1 MEKMVKKR
9 EDISAL
15 FTDEMAISAYLHGK
29 KRGKL
34 SLFLRLFEPIIK
46 DKKLLFLYGIN
57 AIFGGLIPIISAF
70 TIWWLVDR
78 ISLLPQKESYTLE
91 EVFPYLLG
99 ICVFSL
105 LLFLLELITTQIPG
119 RVNAKITHFRLEA
132 LRKVFVKTTEMDYAI
147 TEDARVL
154 QAFGNY
160 NGPVSYTSGGME
172 GIFVKVLTESKFLV
186 SFLILSYLLFRV
198 HILLPILGLLSIFVF
213 LVSDNLFSKHYE
225 EMKLEKEKLGRRSY
239 SILAEA
245 QDFSYGKDIR
255 VFSMGGAFQ
264 KLLLSLFRKEKNL
277 NRRTIGKRFVFL
289 IPKSMAIFI
298 LNLGIFYFVGKEYEL
313 GNILLPDF
321 VMVLSVVGIYVV
333 QILGLGELIR
343 FVSDELVN
351 MNFYYDVLDAKLS
364 SEGGEELLSSDF
376 GSLAIEFK
384 DVWFRYPNS
393 ERWVLEGVN
402 LTIKEGESLAL
413 VGVNGA
419 GKSTLTNLLNGLFMP
434 TKGVITIGGIDI
446 TYLSKNTLK
455 RLVTTVFQDFE
466 PVAMTVK
473 ENVAAV
479 MKEKHEID
487 EERVKEVLRQAGLY
501 EKINSF
507 PKGINSTLLRVM
519 EDDGMVLSGGENQKL
534 SIARALYK
542 KETGILIL
550 DEPTA
555 ALDALAEEKIY
566 REFETLTK
574 GKSSLFISHRLAST
588 RFCDRIALLDGGKI
602 KETGSHEE
610 LLNRNGV
617 YKEMFTVQASFYK
630 EGQDEE

>member
-1 MEKMVKKR
+1 MEKVVKKR

-15 FTDEMAISAYLHGK
+15 FTDEKAISEYLHGK

-78 ISLLPQKESYTLE
+78 ISMLPQKENYTLE
-91 EVFPYLLG
+91 EVLPYLLG
-99 ICVFSL
+99 ILGFSL
-105 LLFLLELITTQIPG
+105 LLFFLELITTQIPG

-132 LRKVFVKTTEMDYAI
+132 LRKIFVKTTEMDYAI
-147 TEDARVL
+147 TEDARVQ

-160 NGPVSYTSGGME
+160 IGSMSYSSGGME
-172 GIFVKVLTESKFLV
+172 GIFVKVLTKSKFLV
-186 SFLILSYLLFRV
+186 SFLILSCLLFRV
-198 HILLPILGLLSIFVF
+198 HFLLPFLGLLSIFVF

-225 EMKLEKEKLGRRSY
+225 EMKLEKEKLGRRTY
-239 SILAEA
+239 SVLSEA
-245 QDFSYGKDIR
+245 SDFSYGKDIR
-255 VFSMGGAFQ
+255 VFSMGEAFQ
-264 KLLLSLFRKEKNL
+264 KLLFSLFRKEKNL

-376 GSLAIEFK
+376 GSLDIEFK

-393 ERWVLEGVN
+393 ERWVLEGIN

-419 GKSTLTNLLNGLFMP
+419 GKSTLTNLLNGLFVP

-617 YKEMFTVQASFYK
+617 YKEMFMVQASFYK

>member
-15 FTDEMAISAYLHGK
+15 FTDEKAISAYLHGK

-78 ISLLPQKESYTLE
+78 ISMLPQKESYTLE
-91 EVFPYLLG
+91 EVLPYLLG
-99 ICVFSL
+99 ILGFSL
-105 LLFLLELITTQIPG
+105 LLFFLELITTQIPG

-132 LRKVFVKTTEMDYAI
+132 LRKIFVKTTEMDYAI

-277 NRRTIGKRFVFL
+277 NRRTIGKRVVFL